1 MAFTLTKDIETGNKR
16 IDSEH
21 VELFAKINDFMESCN
36 KGKGKDEIAKTVDFL
51 RKYTKTHFA
60 FEENLQKSNNYDRY
74 NVHKAFHDQFIKN
87 LDDIAKSISQDGVTP
102 SIVGKINIQVGTSL
116 IAHIKTEDVKLA
128 KFIKENNL

>member
-1 MAFTLTKDIETGNKR
+1 MAFTLTNDILTGNTR
-16 IDSEH
+16 IDKEH
-21 VELFAKINDFMESCN
+21 VELFSKINDFMESCS
-36 KGKGKDEIAKTVDFL
+36 KGKGKEEIAITIDFL

-60 FEENLQKSNNYDRY
+60 YEEDLQKTNKYDRY

-87 LDDIAKSISQDGVTP
+87 LDEIAKALDKDGVTP

-128 KFIKENNL
+128 KFLKDI